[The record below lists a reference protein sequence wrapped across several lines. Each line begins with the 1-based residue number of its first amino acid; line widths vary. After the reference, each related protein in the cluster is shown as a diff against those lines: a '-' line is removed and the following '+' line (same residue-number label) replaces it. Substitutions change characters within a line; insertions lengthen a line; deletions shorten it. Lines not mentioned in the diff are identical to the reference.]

1 LEDVTISNITMRDVT
16 NSPIFLRLGAR
27 MRGPENVPVGALRRV
42 MISNVMVYNADSHF
56 ASLISGIPG
65 HDIEDVRLSNIR
77 IYYRPLD
84 SAVNKIQA
92 VVPENEKTYPEP
104 AKFGVLPAY
113 GFFIRHVK
121 NISMDNVQ
129 VSFLGSETR
138 PAFML
143 NDVKG
148 ADLFNIKAQPSQS
161 KFSFVF
167 DNVANIKISGSDG
180 IRDQKIDKAKQ
191 LNL

>member
-1 LEDVTISNITMRDVT
+1 
-16 NSPIFLRLGAR
+16 
-27 MRGPENVPVGALRRV
+27 
-42 MISNVMVYNADSHF
+42 
-56 ASLISGIPG
+56 
-65 HDIEDVRLSNIR
+65 
-77 IYYRPLD
+77 
-84 SAVNKIQA
+84 
-92 VVPENEKTYPEP
+92 
-104 AKFGVLPAY
+104 
-113 GFFIRHVK
+113 
-121 NISMDNVQ
+121 MDNVQ

-180 IRDQKIDKAKQ
+180 IRDQKIDKVKQ